1 MESKFS
7 LHSRAASKNT
17 DWRNNVNIEK
27 NWKNDIVLFLASQT
41 VSLFGSSLVQYAIMW
56 HITLETKSG
65 LMMTI
70 SIICGF
76 LPVFF
81 LSPFAGV
88 WADRYNRKILIMLS
102 DSLIALCTLVIAILF
117 FSGYKEIWIL
127 FAASSIRAFGSGI
140 QTPAVG
146 AFIPQ
151 MVPEDKLTKVMATNG
166 SIQSMVTLLS
176 PMASGALLTV
186 TSIEMIFLIDV
197 FTAVIAVVILLFL
210 HVQPHKRALEKQEVG
225 YLKDMKDGISYIQEH
240 SFLKVFF
247 MFMAAYYILVS
258 PAAFLTPLQVTR
270 TFGDDVWRLTAIEV
284 IFSVGMMAGGL
295 IMASWGGF
303 KNKIHTITL
312 SGLVMGV
319 CSIALGVVPD
329 FFFYI
334 LFMGMIGLVMPMFNT
349 PSMVMLQEKV
359 DGDFL
364 GRVFSVMSMISSIM
378 MPVAMLVFGPLSD
391 KIKIEYLLIGTGM
404 LIMILTVLF
413 MKNNDL
419 LEAGKQVAVQDG
431 VNDEEN
437 NK

>member
-1 MESKFS
+1 
-7 LHSRAASKNT
+7 
-17 DWRNNVNIEK
+17 VNIEK

-295 IMASWGGF
+295 IMAYWGGF
-303 KNKIHTITL
+303 NNKIHTITL

-329 FFFYI
+329 FWVYI
-334 LFMGMIGLVMPMFNT
+334 LFMGLFGIVMPIFNT
-349 PSMVMLQEKV
+349 PAMVMLQEKV

-391 KIKIEYLLIGTGM
+391 KIKIEYLLIGTGI

-419 LEAGKQVAVQDG
+419 LEAGKQVTVQDG

>member
-1 MESKFS
+1 M
-7 LHSRAASKNT
+7 
-17 DWRNNVNIEK
+17 NIEK

-56 HITLETKSG
+56 YITLQTKSG

-102 DSLIALCTLVIAILF
+102 DSLIAVCTLVMAILF
-117 FSGYKEIWIL
+117 FSGYREIWLL
-127 FAASSIRAFGSGI
+127 FAASSIRAFGTGI
-140 QTPAVG
+140 QTPAVN

-186 TSIEMIFLIDV
+186 TSIETIFLVDV
-197 FTAVIAVVILLFL
+197 FTALIAVVILFFL
-210 HVQPHKRALEKQEVG
+210 HVKPHKRALERQETS
-225 YLKDMKDGISYIQEH
+225 YIKDMKDGIIYIKEH
-240 SFLKVFF
+240 GFLKVFF
-247 MFMAAYYILVS
+247 MFMAVYYILVS
-258 PAAFLTPLQVTR
+258 PSAFLTPLQVTR

-284 IFSVGMMAGGL
+284 VFSVGMMAGGL
-295 IMASWGGF
+295 IMASWGGY
-303 KNKIHTITL
+303 KNKIYTMTL
-312 SGLVMGV
+312 SGLVMGL
-319 CSIALGVVPD
+319 CSIALGLVPD
-329 FFFYI
+329 FWVYI
-334 LFMGMIGLVMPMFNT
+334 LFMGLFGTAMPIFNT
-349 PSMVMLQEKV
+349 PAMVLLQEKV
-359 DGDFL
+359 DGNFL

-378 MPVAMLVFGPLSD
+378 MPAAMLVFGPAAD
-391 KIKIEYLLIGTGM
+391 KVKIEYLLIGTGI
-404 LIMILTVLF
+404 LIMMLTVLF
-413 MKNNDL
+413 MKNNSM
-419 LEAGKQVAVQDG
+419 LEAGKTVTVQNG
-431 VNDEEN
+431 EYDEEN

>member
-1 MESKFS
+1 M
-7 LHSRAASKNT
+7 
-17 DWRNNVNIEK
+17 NIEK

-102 DSLIALCTLVIAILF
+102 DSLIAVCTLVMAVLF
-117 FSGYKEIWIL
+117 FSGFREIWIL
-127 FAASSIRAFGSGI
+127 FAASSIRAFGTGI
-140 QTPAVG
+140 QTPAVS

-186 TSIEMIFLIDV
+186 TSIETIFLIDV
-197 FTAVIAVVILLFL
+197 FTAAIAVVILLFL
-210 HVQPHKRALEKQEVG
+210 HVQPHKRALEKQESG
-225 YLKDMKDGISYIQEH
+225 YIKDMKDGIIYINEH
-240 SFLKVFF
+240 GFLKVFF
-247 MFMAAYYILVS
+247 MFMAVYYILVS
-258 PAAFLTPLQVTR
+258 PSAFLTPLQVTR

-284 IFSVGMMAGGL
+284 VFSVGMMAGGL
-295 IMASWGGF
+295 IMASWGGY
-303 KNKIHTITL
+303 KNKIHTMTL

-319 CSIALGVVPD
+319 CSFALGVVPN
-329 FFFYI
+329 FWVYI
-334 LFMGMIGLVMPMFNT
+334 LFMGLFGIAMPIFNT
-349 PSMVMLQEKV
+349 PAMVLLQEKV
-359 DGDFL
+359 NGDFL

-378 MPVAMLVFGPLSD
+378 MPAAMLVFGPVAD
-391 KIKIEYLLIGTGM
+391 KVKIEYLLISTGILIM
-404 LIMILTVLF
+404 LITVLF
-413 MKNNDL
+413 MKNNSL
-419 LEAGKQVAVQDG
+419 LEAGKTVTVQDG
-431 VNDEEN
+431 GNDEEN

>member
-1 MESKFS
+1 M
-7 LHSRAASKNT
+7 
-17 DWRNNVNIEK
+17 NIEK

-102 DSLIALCTLVIAILF
+102 DSLIAVCTLVIAILF

-127 FAASSIRAFGSGI
+127 FAASSVRAFGSGI

-166 SIQSMVTLLS
+166 SIQSIVTLIS

-186 TSIEMIFLIDV
+186 TSIETIFLIDV
-197 FTAVIAVVILLFL
+197 FTAAVAVVILLFL
-210 HVQPHKRALEKQEVG
+210 HVQPHKRALEKQETS
-225 YLKDMKDGISYIQEH
+225 YIKDMKDGIIYIREH
-240 SFLKVFF
+240 GFLKVFF

-284 IFSVGMMAGGL
+284 VFSVGMMAGGL

-303 KNKIHTITL
+303 KNKIHTITV

-319 CSIALGVVPD
+319 CSIALGWVPD
-329 FFFYI
+329 FWLYI

-349 PSMVMLQEKV
+349 PAMVMLQEKV
-359 DGDFL
+359 NGDFL

-378 MPVAMLVFGPLSD
+378 MPVAMLVFGPLAD
-391 KIKIEYLLIGTGM
+391 KVKIEYLLIVTGI
-404 LIMILTVLF
+404 LIIMITVLF
-413 MKNNDL
+413 RKNDSL
-419 LEAGKQVAVQDG
+419 LEAGRPVTVQDG
-431 VNDEEN
+431 GNDEEN

>member
-1 MESKFS
+1 V
-7 LHSRAASKNT
+7 ASKNT
-17 DWRNNVNIEK
+17 DWRKNVNIEK

-102 DSLIALCTLVIAILF
+102 DSLIAVCTLVMAILF

-127 FAASSIRAFGSGI
+127 FAASSIRAFGTGI

-151 MVPEDKLTKVMATNG
+151 LVPEDKLTKVMATNG

-176 PMASGALLTV
+176 PMASGALLSV

-197 FTAVIAVVILLFL
+197 FTAAIAVVILLFL
-210 HVQPHKRALEKQEVG
+210 HVQPHKRALEKQESG
-225 YLKDMKDGISYIQEH
+225 YIKDMKDGIIYIREH
-240 SFLKVFF
+240 GFLKVFF
-247 MFMAAYYILVS
+247 MFMAVYYILVS

-284 IFSVGMMAGGL
+284 IFSVGMMAGGFM
-295 IMASWGGF
+295 MASWGGF
-303 KNKIHTITL
+303 KNKIHTMTL

-329 FFFYI
+329 FWIYI
-334 LFMGMIGLVMPMFNT
+334 LFMGLFGIVMPIFNT
-349 PSMVMLQEKV
+349 PAMVLLQEKV
-359 DGDFL
+359 NGDFL

-378 MPVAMLVFGPLSD
+378 MPAAMLVFGPASD
-391 KIKIEYLLIGTGM
+391 KIKIEYLLIGTGI

-413 MKNNDL
+413 MKNNSM
-419 LEAGKQVAVQDG
+419 LEAGKPVTVQDG